1 MSTKTRDKIM
11 VWVITAAIFIAAWY
25 TIGRP
30 ALKRQGAAKGE
41 HNATH

>member
-25 TIGRP
+25 MVGRP
-30 ALKRQGAAKGE
+30 LLAARGF
-41 HNATH
+41 